1 MLDRESTSLWD
12 KVVIFELT
20 RKPCSVSIIIPPVI
34 PNKEKRIMAEQ
45 GIQQTMSV
53 IEEPY
58 TYQEWLLYNSP
69 DNYTF
74 NIKYNYGKD

>member
-1 MLDRESTSLWD
+1 M
-12 KVVIFELT
+12 
-20 RKPCSVSIIIPPVI
+20 
-34 PNKEKRIMAEQ
+34 IMAEQ

-74 NIKYNYGKD
+74 NIKYNYDNN